1 MTAPSIDTGVRPVAV
16 VSGGSRGIGRA
27 TVERLAADGFDIA
40 FCYRD
45 RPDAAAEAVAAAERA
60 GARVLAHK
68 ADIAEPGEAR
78 GLIEAAEAELGEVAA
93 VVACAGIVRDRPLA
107 RMTDTEWTDVLHT
120 NLDGTYQLCRAAA
133 MSLMRHGEAA
143 IVTMS
148 SVAGIHGNA
157 TQANYAASKAGI
169 IGLTLSLA
177 RELGRFGVRANVVA
191 PGLISTDMSAAV
203 TGKARAGLLERITL
217 RRAGEPGEVA
227 DLVSFLVSDR
237 ARYITGQVI
246 GIDGGLVL

>member
-1 MTAPSIDTGVRPVAV
+1 MNRTVTAARPVAV

-27 TVERLAADGFDIA
+27 VAERLAADGFDIA
-40 FCYRD
+40 FCYHT
-45 RPDAAAEAVAAAERA
+45 RPDAAAEVVAVAEQA
-60 GARVLAHK
+60 GARVLAHRG
-68 ADIAEPGEAR
+68 DIAEPGEAR
-78 GLIEAAEAELGEVAA
+78 SLLEAAESELGEVAA

-107 RMTDTEWTDVLHT
+107 RMSDADWTDVLHT
-120 NLDGTYQLCRAAA
+120 NLGGTYQLCRAAA
-133 MSLMRHGEAA
+133 MPLMRHGDAA

-148 SVAGIHGNA
+148 SVAGVYGNA

-169 IGLTLSLA
+169 IGFTLSLA
-177 RELGRFGVRANVVA
+177 RELGRFGVRANAVA

-203 TGKARAGLLERITL
+203 AEKARVELLERISL
-217 RRAGEPGEVA
+217 RRAGEPAEVA
-227 DLVSFLVSDR
+227 DLVSFLVSAR

>member
-1 MTAPSIDTGVRPVAV
+1 MTGVRTDVRPVAV

-27 TVERLAADGFDIA
+27 VVERLAADGFDIA
-40 FCYRD
+40 FCYRN
-45 RPDAAAEAVAAAERA
+45 RPDAAMAVVAAAERA

-78 GLIEAAEAELGEVAA
+78 ALLAAAEDELGAVAA
-93 VVACAGIVRDRPLA
+93 VVACAGIVRDGQLA
-107 RMTDTEWTDVLHT
+107 RMTDADWTDVVHT
-120 NLDGTYQLCRAAA
+120 NLGGTYQLCRAAA
-133 MSLMRHGEAA
+133 MPLMRHGDAA

-148 SVAGIHGNA
+148 SVAGVYGNA

-177 RELGRFGVRANVVA
+177 RELGRFGVRANAVA
-191 PGLISTDMSAAV
+191 PGLIRTDMTAAV
-203 TGKARAGLLERITL
+203 AETARGKLLERITL
-217 RRAGEPGEVA
+217 RRAGEPMEVA
-227 DLVSFLVSDR
+227 ELVSFLVSAK

-246 GIDGGLVL
+246 GIDGGLVP

>member
-1 MTAPSIDTGVRPVAV
+1 MTSSGAATDARPVAV
-16 VSGGSRGIGRA
+16 ISGGSRGIGAA

-40 FCYRD
+40 FCYRN
-45 RPDAAAEAVAAAERA
+45 RPDAAAEVVAAAERA

-68 ADIAEPGEAR
+68 ADIAAPGEAR
-78 GLIEAAEAELGEVAA
+78 ALLRAAEAELGEVSV

-107 RMTDTEWTDVLHT
+107 RMTDADWTDVLHT
-120 NLDGTYQLCRAAA
+120 NLDGAYQLCRAAA
-133 MSLMRHGEAA
+133 MPLMRHGAAA

-148 SVAGIHGNA
+148 SIAGVHGNA

-177 RELGRFGVRANVVA
+177 KELGRFGVRANVVA
-191 PGLISTDMSAAV
+191 PGLISTDMTAEVAD
-203 TGKARAGLLERITL
+203 GARAGLLERITL
-217 RRAGEPGEVA
+217 RRAGEPSEVA
-227 DLVSFLVSDR
+227 DLVSFLVSPR

>member
-1 MTAPSIDTGVRPVAV
+1 MTDTAARPVAV

-27 TVERLAADGFDIA
+27 VVERLAADGFDVA
-40 FCYRD
+40 FCYRT
-45 RPDAAAEAVAAAERA
+45 RPDAAAEVVAAAEQA
-60 GARVLAHK
+60 GARVLAYK

-78 GLIEAAEAELGEVAA
+78 ALLTAAEDELGDVST
-93 VVACAGIVRDRPLA
+93 VVACAGIVRDRPLT
-107 RMTDTEWTDVLHT
+107 RMSDADWTDVLHT
-120 NLDGTYQLCRAAA
+120 NLDGTFQLCRAAA
-133 MSLMRHGEAA
+133 MALMRHGDAA

-148 SVAGIHGNA
+148 SVAGVYGHA

-169 IGLTLSLA
+169 IGFTLSLA

-191 PGLISTDMSAAV
+191 PGLIDTDMTAEVAAP
-203 TGKARAGLLERITL
+203 ARAGLLERITL
-217 RRAGEPGEVA
+217 RRDGTPAEVA
-227 DLVSFLVSDR
+227 DLVSFLVSPQ